1 MDKYQTGVK
10 RFMALAGQPTPEVV
24 IEPTPAAR
32 LLRFRLILE
41 EALEAAH
48 AAGVRIFC
56 ENEHLS
62 FDKLDFVVDSEYNEV
77 EYVDGLSDLK
87 FVTIGGAVDA
97 GIDLEPIDD
106 EVWENNLSKFKDGY
120 RDENGKWRKG
130 PSYKP
135 VNLIPMIEKQK
146 REKKNKEQQ
155 LELNL
160 IWK

>member
-10 RFMALAGQPTPEVV
+10 RFMVLAGQPTPEVV
-24 IEPTPAAR
+24 IEPTEEAR
-32 LLRFRLILE
+32 VLRFRLIFE

-56 ENEHLS
+56 ENEHLLL
-62 FDKLDFVVDSEYNEV
+62 DKLDFVVDSEYNEV
-77 EYVDGLSDLK
+77 EYIDGLSDLK

-120 RDENGKWRKG
+120 KDENGKWRKG

-135 VNLIPMIEKQK
+135 VNLKPLIDKQK
-146 REKKNKEQQ
+146 EKSSEEQ

-160 IWK
+160 KWN